1 MRQPVCHRLVSPASR
16 PLLLLGVAAGLALS
30 GLEAAHAAA
39 SNPVAFR
46 LQISGS
52 GNVPTIRLYNDSRL
66 PITGFEMTVGDYDK
80 NWDSAYGFSRS
91 GITLT
96 SPDGV
101 DQGSD
106 ADTIIFTIGG
116 GGLPPGSAL
125 TFSADLDKDGE
136 NNGEE
141 FRKILFNNTQD
152 KPNSTVKVTLSNGKS
167 ESLTLPDGAA
177 DLYSYTFTS
186 EARPRNLWVES
197 QSELANGQDRVFRT
211 TVRVDGVIPELL
223 DHPGVLAENIG
234 ERSLIRVYDGERVE
248 ITVPNEVYKN
258 IYGDDITDSVQ
269 NDPASIQD
277 DATERFTAAGI
288 SVNDVTQSGDPTLVT
303 FDITE
308 DTDVMVKWQHEYAL
322 VVEHDFSRTESSEV
336 DDSGNPWAGPMS
348 SDGSGNPEP
357 QAKKNWIKRGDT
369 VVAQVDG
376 QVLDFNRPGLD
387 VRYVPVG
394 YAAGGPPNGATTPAN
409 DLDTRSALLLPAQ
422 ILEPQALAI
431 RLRDSV
437 SGDADDPL
445 PYYLWDGFS
454 SAARTILQDDGLK
467 AQWAT
472 TLAQQLNQV
481 IGRAGASP
489 DSLYDAVSFTPYED
503 RQELREE
510 TLAMVGGTL
519 DDETTPRANRLLLE
533 DVFPTEL
540 QHTRLAETT
549 FKFAIRQAQP
559 PRQQVPQFTMYG
571 PGVIRYVWQIQ
582 YGVRVNSD
590 DPTRAALA
598 KVYQLTN
605 GAPAEIGSGE
615 GVFWF
620 DPGTRVWVMTAG
632 REKAD
637 SGLAL
642 RGWFNGDGHYFSTNG
657 DVNSETGVLE
667 DGGPETA
674 ANGSPVAAWIS
685 EYLQP
690 SSGRI
695 FRGLDIPRLNR
706 AARVLWRYDRQALS
720 VQATIGEFVFQGDPQ
735 MAAKFVTQPDF
746 IEKRRVDGTNPD
758 VGNDEMAIWDS
769 VASRLY
775 PLVPGRFVAKWRPD
789 PNIAETMD
797 VTVEAVYPATAHYP
811 HIAEAP
817 PVALDPDSRDA
828 FVFKEIKYK
837 ETDASVDGEKRFT
850 ATQPGHTVLLFT
862 ELQPDGRGVPREFMR
877 VRVVDTK
884 RWNDRGVLASGTAV
898 IGRRVP
904 DLGLDRAA
912 LGTGYV
918 YDPSGTA
925 RYNPYIYDGTKME
938 GLAAQD
944 VYDMAA
950 LESDQAQKVVVSK
963 DHLPGPVIPVNLFPT
978 SGDDGKLIVFW
989 YDDPAQND
997 LLLWPHAAA
1006 VYQPRWPT
1014 SEAEGLGRIV
1024 IASQYGSEGLKV
1036 DGSEQYIV
1044 PPGSATPEATTYD
1057 PSRFQQVQIYQQ
1069 PDPGLP
1075 GYNPNEEHALVAP
1088 SLRFPDVSPRP
1099 PAVYGL
1105 RTGDL
1110 NTFNRQAAEI
1120 ESNQNPDTYTSHPY
1134 VLAQFLDT
1142 ADEEFKMRVYQVFR
1156 ADSRYGLAD
1165 QAVITPAREGGT
1177 VSASASQLNAQ
1188 PHVSMEAGEPVIPFY
1203 PLGVVI
1209 GASPPAETR
1218 GANIKGQLTYWEDH
1232 RGTSW
1237 SVSGGS
1243 NAWFNVSFYYP
1254 LAPDFYWPSDKPGV
1268 LEAQVQGN
1276 SVVRVAQVART
1287 GDPISFL
1294 PADIMP
1300 LLNTSP
1306 GSQVGTGTTAFVKAQ
1321 PVKVLY
1327 KSEWPRNTPKLK
1339 GGETLTFSGGE
1350 YRADRPFRTVDGEL
1364 VETEGLPGIVAF
1376 ASAEVVYDS
1385 RNPTGSL
1392 TGWRNSWSARVAQVL
1407 DRRGVPLSLADFPAV
1422 LQPASGNSRVKDGR
1436 YIFDGLPSSLQRRV
1450 RYDPLAGQLEVI
1462 GLLNDKDIGDRT
1474 LTAAPPAVYV
1484 LEPNILTEGERDA
1497 LLALDG
1503 EGTSSEW
1510 DYAVAQLYKLSRN
1523 PTLVDSDNPYLR
1535 DPPTDDTS
1543 RGAWQTRLEQFWRHY
1558 YFGVVPSTDVN
1569 TLINYFLQALQLP
1582 AASFPTPISVLP
1594 TVNGLGATDP
1604 VPTPIPVAAADSGYL
1619 VGLEPKR
1626 VFDAAGRPV
1635 TVTELVPPI
1644 PADQQ
1649 PENFPREVLDPKQAV
1664 PMRAFGP
1671 GLALLPNADF
1681 LNPLTRPT
1689 SPSYVAVVE
1698 NNDPSLG
1705 GSPITVHIIE
1715 VDPKERYRGAIKTV
1729 ESDNVFDENLVLRH
1743 TGDFGANADALAFEW
1758 WYRFDD
1764 GSLNVPPP
1772 DRLTPGTPKPWKL
1785 FPDPTGRRG
1794 VGRYQITL
1802 AGNPNAPEALL
1813 ADSFWFVRYRHANDV
1828 VEGTN
1833 WRKTQ
1838 PDGSSEV
1845 PFEWAGA
1852 GNNDPANGDYRAQ
1865 LAQGWIKRVLDA
1877 VNPYEARIRD
1887 FEGDNPSTISSII
1900 TQLGQPYVGPVALN
1914 PDKNVI
1920 ENVGLIQLYETILK
1934 RGRDL
1939 SIDLSR
1945 PVSTPAIANALQ
1957 LASTRIS
1964 DFYTILGNEAYTD
1977 ALDPTIGFGSDS
1989 VEYGSFAPAVFAFQN
2004 QVSSAMEEELAL
2016 LRGVD
2021 DYFARPVYNRLF
2033 WNFTKGE
2040 GEAAYAMNY
2049 NLSDINQDGFIDED
2063 DALTLFPQGHGD
2075 AWGHY
2080 LTALRNQYDL
2090 LREKNFNWVSRSE
2103 FYNLQDIVLKVDFL
2117 DERKFAQTA
2126 ASKAK
2131 AGAEIVNLTY
2141 RNKYVEDPTAQWQG
2155 YTDSDPERA
2164 WGVQG
2169 WARRTGQGAY
2179 FDWIM
2184 ANALLPA
2191 VHPNTTLEGIQKVDR
2206 STNPDIAV
2214 ISANLNAIQST
2225 FDQANQ
2231 GYNPLGLPGTTVP
2244 FDLNPAE
2251 IDDLVFGLTHF
2262 EQVYQRAEKAMANA
2276 VAVWDNANL
2285 PRNMIRQIGNS
2296 ELEQRNAV
2304 YQEDLSYRND
2314 LIRIFGKP
2322 YEWTIGPG
2330 KVYPAGYDG
2339 PDLLLYMYVDVREI
2353 NDDTVPGPTVD
2364 FANFN
2369 GNVLV
2374 QPSDAGQSQIY
2385 DAFVNGQ
2392 GRGSAPRATLSDIGN
2407 LGTVSLQTYFNG
2419 DVLSLFAPTFF
2430 PDTVNA
2436 SVRGRD
2442 GLYAVHYTDLE
2453 SPKVPLEGLAQL
2465 MPVTAAGYTFQ
2476 APREWGA
2483 RGAAGELQSLIS
2495 QMIQQEAQIASAIG
2509 VWDGLQGGIIRE
2521 IRFINAKV
2529 DMMANVRLKNEIFS
2543 RLKTVT
2549 LAVLATV
2556 EGVYEA
2562 VEATKETLTTTLEGA
2577 QGVVPK
2583 NLPTGG
2589 LAVSPGDALAPV
2601 RGGLVFANVAATAGI
2616 DAALAGIKIGK
2627 IITENA
2633 LEIAENELDLFE
2645 QREQDALDIKEML
2658 KELENMVGDEP
2669 IRRIEIF
2676 KEIQTLKELSDRY
2689 RALVD
2694 EGSRLVDE
2702 RAAYNKRVAAAT
2714 QRNRYQDITF
2724 RVARNHALQTYRAM
2738 FDIAARYAYL
2748 AAKAYDYET
2757 NFDPAHPGHPGAVI
2771 EDIIRARGLG
2781 RVDDQSEYGG
2791 GGLAEGLAWLRTQYD
2806 LQKGQLGI
2814 NNPIYETADLSLR
2827 TELFRI
2833 LPDSGGVPGT
2843 PDPDTVWRE
2852 TLQQA
2857 RVADL
2862 WRVSEFR
2869 NYCRPFSSPYDAS
2882 GDPQPEPGI
2891 VIRFGSEILAG
2902 RNFFGQSLSGA
2913 DHAFDPSV
2921 FATKVGGVGIGF
2933 EGYLSEDIAND
2944 LPATPRVYLVPVGAD
2959 IMSVPTSNDPDVVRV
2974 WNVLD
2979 ARIPVPLAART
2990 SDLDLGDW
2998 IPLVD
3003 SLSGRFGEPRRF
3015 SSFLASY
3022 FGADESGA
3030 ETPIQDRRLIGRSV
3044 WNTQWVLIIP
3054 GRALNEVPKVGLDRF
3069 IDQVQDIRL
3078 ALQTYGYSGN

>member
-1 MRQPVCHRLVSPASR
+1 MGAV
-16 PLLLLGVAAGLALS
+16 LALS
-30 GLEAAHAAA
+30 GSDAAHAAA
-39 SNPVAFR
+39 NPVAFR
-46 LQISGS
+46 LQILGN
-52 GNVPTIRLYNDSRL
+52 GNVPTIKLYNDSRL
-66 PITGFEMTVGDYDK
+66 SITGFEMTIGDYAK
-80 NWDSAYGFSRS
+80 NFDSAYGFSRS
-91 GITLT
+91 GISLT
-96 SPDGV
+96 SPDTV
-101 DQGSD
+101 DQGAD
-106 ADTIIFTIGG
+106 ADTIIFTIGS
-116 GGLPPGSAL
+116 GGLPPDAVL

-141 FRKILFNNTQD
+141 FRRVLFNNTQD

-167 ESLTLPDGAA
+167 GSITLPDGAA
-177 DLYSYTFTS
+177 DLYSYTFVS

-211 TVRVDGVIPELL
+211 TVRVDGVIPHLL
-223 DHPGVLAENIG
+223 NQPTVLAENFG
-234 ERSLIRVYDGERVE
+234 DRSLIRVYDGERVE
-248 ITVPNEVYKN
+248 ISVPQEVYKN
-258 IYGDDITDSVQ
+258 VYGDDITDSVQ
-269 NDPASIQD
+269 NDPALIQD
-277 DATERFTAAGI
+277 DAMERFTAAGI

-308 DTDVMVKWQHEYAL
+308 DTDVTVQWHHEYAL
-322 VVEHDFSRTESSEV
+322 VVENDFSRTESSEV
-336 DDSGNPWAGPMS
+336 DDSGNPWAGPLS

-357 QAKKNWIKRGDT
+357 QAKKNWVKRGGT

-376 QVLDFNRPGLD
+376 QVLDFNRAGLD

-394 YAAGGPPNGATTPAN
+394 YVAGGPPNGATTPGN
-409 DLDTRSALLLPAQ
+409 DNDTRAALLLPGQ
-422 ILEPQALAI
+422 ILNAQALAV
-431 RLRDSV
+431 RLRSSTSTDTS
-437 SGDADDPL
+437 DPL

-454 SAARTILQDDGLK
+454 ATSQGILQDDLQV
-467 AQWAT
+467 ALWAD
-472 TLAQQLNQV
+472 TLAQELNRV
-481 IGRAGASP
+481 IGRAEAAP
-489 DSLYDAVSFTPYED
+489 TSLWSAVDFTEYEN
-503 RQELREE
+503 RQELREA
-510 TLAMVGGTL
+510 TLELVGTTL
-519 DDETTPRANRLLLE
+519 NSITIPRANRLLLE
-533 DVFPTEL
+533 DVFPNEL
-540 QHTRLAETT
+540 QRSRLAETT
-549 FKFAIRQAQP
+549 FNFAVRQAQP

-598 KVYQLTN
+598 KVYQVSN
-605 GAPAEIGSGE
+605 GIPAEIGSGE

-620 DPGTRVWVMTAG
+620 DPGARVWVMTAG
-632 REKAD
+632 REKTD

-642 RGWFNGDGHYFSTNG
+642 RGWFNGDGHYFSSSG
-657 DVNSETGVLE
+657 DVNSETGALE
-667 DGGPETA
+667 DGGPAKAT
-674 ANGSPVAAWIS
+674 NGSAVGAWIS

-690 SSGRI
+690 STGRAY
-695 FRGLDIPRLNR
+695 RGLDIPRLNR

-720 VQATIGEFVFQGDPQ
+720 VQAIIGQFVFQGDPGL
-735 MAAKFVTQPDF
+735 AAKFVTQPDF
-746 IEKRRVDGTNPD
+746 IEMRRVDGSNPS
-758 VGNDEMAIWDS
+758 VGNDQMTIWDS
-769 VASRLY
+769 VALRLY

-789 PNIAETMD
+789 PNSAGTMD
-797 VTVEAVYPATAHYP
+797 VTVEVVYPTTAHYP
-811 HIAEAP
+811 HIAESP

-828 FVFKEIKYK
+828 FVFKEIKYR

-862 ELQPDGRGVPREFMR
+862 ELQPDGRGVPREFLR
-877 VRVVDTK
+877 VRVAETR
-884 RWNDRGVLASGTAV
+884 RWNDRGVLSNGGAI

-904 DLGLDRAA
+904 DLGLDRAG

-918 YDPSGTA
+918 YDPTGTA
-925 RYNPYIYDGTKME
+925 RYNPYIYDGTKLD
-938 GLAAQD
+938 GLAVQD
-944 VYDMAA
+944 VYDMTA
-950 LESDQAQKVVVSK
+950 LESDEALKIVVGK
-963 DHLPGPVIPVNLFPT
+963 DRLPGPVIPVNLFPS

-1014 SEAEGLGRIV
+1014 AEVEGLGRIV
-1024 IASQYGSEGLKV
+1024 IASQFGSEGLKV

-1044 PPGSATPEATTYD
+1044 LPGSSTPEATTYD
-1057 PSRFQQVQIYQQ
+1057 PSRFQQVQVYQQ
-1069 PDPGLP
+1069 PDPGQA
-1075 GYNPNEEHALVAP
+1075 GYNPNEEHALAAP
-1088 SLRFPDVSPRP
+1088 SLRFADVSPRP
-1099 PAVYGL
+1099 PAVYAL
-1105 RTGDL
+1105 RVGDL
-1110 NTFNRQAAEI
+1110 NTYNRQASEAEA
-1120 ESNQNPDTYTSHPY
+1120 NQDPETYTSHPY

-1156 ADSRYGLAD
+1156 ADDRYGLPD
-1165 QAVITPAREGGT
+1165 QAVITPTTEGGT
-1177 VSASASQLNAQ
+1177 VNASASQLNAQ
-1188 PHVSMEAGEPVIPFY
+1188 PHVFMEAGEPVIPFY

-1209 GASPPAETR
+1209 GASPPAEIR
-1218 GANIKGQLTYWEDH
+1218 GANLKGQLTYWEDH
-1232 RGTSW
+1232 RGSSW

-1254 LAPDFYWPSDKPGV
+1254 LAPDFYWPGDKPGV

-1276 SVVRVAQVART
+1276 AVVRVAQVAQT

-1294 PADIMP
+1294 PTNLTP
-1300 LLNTSP
+1300 LLNTPP
-1306 GSQVGTGTTAFVKAQ
+1306 GDPVLPTASAFVDAQ

-1327 KSEWPRNTPKLK
+1327 KSEWPKNLPKLK
-1339 GGETLTFSGGE
+1339 GGETLTFAGGE
-1350 YRADRPFRTVDGEL
+1350 YRADTPFRTVDGEL

-1376 ASAEVVYDS
+1376 ASAEVVFDS
-1385 RNPTGSL
+1385 QNPTGSL
-1392 TGWRNSWSARVAQVL
+1392 IGWRDTWSARVTQVL
-1407 DRRGVPLSLADFPAV
+1407 DRRGVPLSLAEFPAV
-1422 LQPASGNSRVKDGR
+1422 LQPASGNSRVKNGR

-1462 GLLNDKDIGDRT
+1462 GLLNDKDIGERT

-1503 EGTSSEW
+1503 KGNSSAW
-1510 DYAVAQLYKLSRN
+1510 DAAVANLYKLSRN
-1523 PTLVDSDNPYLR
+1523 PTLVDSDNPYLLA
-1535 DPPTDDTS
+1535 PPTNDSS

-1558 YFGVVPSTDVN
+1558 YFGVVPTTDLT
-1569 TLINYFLQALQLP
+1569 TLINYILQALQLP
-1582 AASFPTPISVLP
+1582 AASFPTPISALP
-1594 TVNGLGATDP
+1594 TVSGLAATDP

-1644 PADQQ
+1644 AADQQ
-1649 PENFPREVLDPKQAV
+1649 PEQFSREVFDPKQAV

-1671 GLALLPNADF
+1671 GLALLPNANF
-1681 LNPLTRPT
+1681 LDPVTRPT

-1698 NNDPSLG
+1698 NNDPAFG

-1772 DRLTPGTPKPWKL
+1772 DQLAPGTPNPWKL
-1785 FPDPTGRRG
+1785 FPDPTGKRG

-1813 ADSFWFVRYRHANDV
+1813 ADSFWFVRYRHGNDV

-1833 WRKTQ
+1833 WQKPQT
-1838 PDGSSEV
+1838 DGSSKV

-1852 GNNDPANGDYRAQ
+1852 GNNDPRNGDYRAQ

-1989 VEYGSFAPAVFAFQN
+1989 VEYGSFAPAIFAFQN
-2004 QVSSAMEEELAL
+2004 QVSSLMEEELAL

-2021 DYFARPVYNRLF
+2021 DFFARPVYNRLF

-2040 GEAAYAMNY
+2040 GEAAYAENY
-2049 NLSDINQDGFIDED
+2049 NLSDINQDGFINED

-2080 LTALRNQYDL
+2080 LTALRNQFDL
-2090 LREKNFNWVSRSE
+2090 LREKNFNWVSRAE

-2131 AGAEIVNLTY
+2131 TGAEIVNLTY
-2141 RNKYVEDPTAQWQG
+2141 RNKYVEEPSAQWQG

-2169 WARRTGQGAY
+2169 WARRAGQGAY
-2179 FDWIM
+2179 FDWIT

-2191 VHPNTTLEGIQKVDR
+2191 VHPDTTLEGIQKVDR
-2206 STNPDIAV
+2206 TTNPDIAV
-2214 ISANLNAIQST
+2214 ISANLNAIQTT

-2262 EQVYQRAEKAMANA
+2262 EQVYLRAEKAMANA
-2276 VAVWDNANL
+2276 AAVWDNANL
-2285 PRNMIRQIGNS
+2285 PRNLIRQIGNS

-2322 YEWTIGPG
+2322 YAGTVGPG

-2339 PDLLLYMYVDVREI
+2339 PDLLLHMYVDVRQI

-2374 QPSDAGQSQIY
+2374 QPTPAGQSQIY

-2392 GRGSAPRATLSDIGN
+2392 GNGSAPRSTLSDIRS
-2407 LGTVSLQTYFNG
+2407 LATVSLQTYFDD
-2419 DVLSLFAPTFF
+2419 DVLALFAPSFF
-2430 PDTVNA
+2430 PDTVNS
-2436 SVRGRD
+2436 SVRVRD

-2453 SPKVPLEGLAQL
+2453 SPKVPLEGLNRI

-2476 APREWGA
+2476 APREWGS
-2483 RGAAGELQSLIS
+2483 RTAAGELQSLIS

-2509 VWDGLQGGIIRE
+2509 AWDGLQGGIIRE

-2543 RLKTVT
+2543 RLKTIT
-2549 LAVLATV
+2549 LSLLAAA
-2556 EGVYEA
+2556 EGIYEA
-2562 VEATKETLTTTLEGA
+2562 VDAGKDTVTKAVAGA
-2577 QGVVPK
+2577 VQAIPK
-2583 NLPTGG
+2583 VGPTAG
-2589 LAVSPGDALAPV
+2589 LAVSPGDVLAPLQ
-2601 RGGLVFANVAATAGI
+2601 GGLIIGSVAVTGGI
-2616 DAALAGIKIGK
+2616 DAALVAIKIGK

-2633 LEIAENELDLFE
+2633 FEIAENELNLFE

-2676 KEIQTLKELSDRY
+2676 KEVQTLKELSDRY

-2694 EGSRLVDE
+2694 EGSRLIDE
-2702 RAAYNKRVAAAT
+2702 RTAYNKRVASAT

-2757 NFDPAHPGHPGAVI
+2757 NFDPSHPGNPGAAI
-2771 EDIIRARGLG
+2771 EDIVRARGLG
-2781 RVDDQSEYGG
+2781 NFDGESQFGG
-2791 GGLAEGLAWLRTQYD
+2791 GGLAESLGWLRTQYD

-2833 LPDSGGVPGT
+2833 LPDSGGAPGA

-2852 TLQQA
+2852 TLQNA
-2857 RVADL
+2857 RVPDL

-2869 NYCRPFSSPYDAS
+2869 NYCRPFNSAYDAD
-2882 GDPQPEPGI
+2882 GEPQPEPGI

-2902 RNFFGQSLSGA
+2902 RNFFGRPLSGA

-2921 FATKVGGVGIGF
+2921 FATKIGGVGIGF

-2990 SDLDLGDW
+2990 SDLDLGNW

-3003 SLSGRFGEPRRF
+3003 SLSGRFGEPRKF

-3022 FGADESGA
+3022 FGAGDVDA
-3030 ETPIQDRRLIGRSV
+3030 ETAVQDRRLIGRSV
-3044 WNTQWVLIIP
+3044 WNTQWVLILP
-3054 GRALNEVPKVGLDRF
+3054 GRVLNEDPNVGLDRF